1 MRIAIL
7 SDTRHP
13 TLPDGGHGLGRSA
26 WDIATG
32 LLKRGHEVTLYAAAG
47 SQFDRQLIS
56 HEDEI
61 ARSVKLSH
69 SDHFRRSYDAILDTT
84 HHHQLSKNRPV
95 WPVVNR
101 VCDMECKYA
110 PPNAVTNSPYMQ
122 GRYGGKLVNTGVDVE
137 AIPFFPE
144 HDGYVVFVGKQEP
157 RKGWPRVKQ
166 VAQEAGLELRT
177 VDGLTGD
184 EKWQAIGRAMVLLHP
199 SVDAAP
205 RTPLEAAACGVPTV
219 CLNEGG
225 TPWHV
230 ANGVTG
236 YAVRGW
242 EDMAYWVK
250 VSDKLNRQSIRNW
263 ANDCHN
269 LSDMIDGY
277 EDALMSVANG
287 VMW

>member
-1 MRIAIL
+1 
-7 SDTRHP
+7 
-13 TLPDGGHGLGRSA
+13 
-26 WDIATG
+26 
-32 LLKRGHEVTLYAAAG
+32 
-47 SQFDRQLIS
+47 
-56 HEDEI
+56 
-61 ARSVKLSH
+61 
-69 SDHFRRSYDAILDTT
+69 
-84 HHHQLSKNRPV
+84 
-95 WPVVNR
+95 
-101 VCDMECKYA
+101 
-110 PPNAVTNSPYMQ
+110 MQ
-122 GRYGGKLVNTGVDVE
+122 GRYGGKLVNTGIDVE

-144 HDGYVVFVGKQEP
+144 HDGYAVFVGKQEP
-157 RKGWPRVKQ
+157 RKGWPCVKQ
-166 VAQEAGLELRT
+166 VSQEAGLELRT

-225 TPWHV
+225 TTWHV

-250 VSDKLNRQSIRNW
+250 VSNKLNRQSIRNW

-269 LSDMIDGY
+269 LGDTIDGY

-287 VMW
+287 VTW